1 MKIES
6 MKSWIIGMNIF
17 NLTDYFS
24 TLFFFRFP
32 NMKEQNP
39 IINYFL
45 VNDLLLELFLLK
57 TSFVLI
63 FSLALYSS
71 WYRTIKSKP
80 NTFNCGMHKGI
91 EIAVTISTFMLA
103 FVSVANVVLCY
114 V

>member
-80 NTFNCGMHKGI
+80 NTFNCGMHEGI
-91 EIAVTISTFMLA
+91 EISVVVSACIMALVSIMNIILC
-103 FVSVANVVLCY
+103 FV
-114 V
+114 